1 MNTAYRQIREGLIV
15 GTRYEIERLVRV
27 GDASDVYACRDLD
40 DNKPVT
46 LVRILRSRAAGSAR
60 ITEYSREFCL
70 LQKLRHPNLIRVLDF
85 GMLEGSEEL
94 YLVQE
99 HVNGDDLYGATEGMP
114 LERVLSLVADVTKAL
129 QFLHTRGVT
138 HGNLKVSNAVLPS
151 GSGPGNVRIAGYGLS
166 PLFQW
171 TEQDEM
177 LAYLAPEILWGRE
190 NDAKSDL
197 YSLGVVIYL
206 LLARRL
212 PFEDEDPG
220 FLAQKHLQ
228 GTADMRPIERLRF
241 GAELSSLVKSLLEKD
256 PSSRPSPGTVLDLI
270 VGLLG
275 RDSPRTDSRE
285 MESHFSAVQFVGRE
299 REMKLLQECSSR
311 VRESGRGW
319 TVFISGEAGSGK
331 TRCMEELRTWALL
344 DGWRV
349 VEGDCGMRGEA
360 AYDPYRQIL
369 TRTGLTGGKAAFRF
383 GRQNPGGVDAS
394 SQYAAGQF
402 RDLLTRELIR
412 HLAERPTMLFLHD
425 FHLADDAACA
435 VLDYLSSDIQAHPIF
450 MCVSLRSG
458 EGTKGGL
465 GRVIELAIRHERGE
479 ILSLNPLTK
488 ENITGLVSGIMGNA
502 ELHDS
507 LGAWIFR
514 TVGGNPF
521 FLEEML
527 QHMVEQ
533 KVLRRV
539 SGRWV
544 FVEDDLRNLEV
555 PQSVGAVLHSRLAH
569 LTAPAREILNWLSL
583 IRHQSPRKMLE
594 SLVGCDSRTSDQAFA
609 ELDQRQMIRIEQK
622 EQDAAIDF
630 CHSLVAEVV
639 RESLSQ
645 QKRRSMHRRIAQ
657 VIERQ
662 YGRETHLYELAMH
675 HIEGASKGEPV
686 RLVLQAGFRYLA
698 EFSHEN
704 ALRCFEYVFSNRHSF
719 SSEELCAAAIDAST
733 TMFALGIPKR
743 AIHLLNGEMKRNGS
757 IGPVLKARMYMQLAL
772 SYQHLGNLRMQEAC
786 CKKGL
791 RLLHARSDA
800 ECNLVKAGLL
810 AELAFGEVLQSRPSR
825 GLMYLDKAIQFC
837 PPTNATALRGR
848 IHILS
853 ALLHHVACNFRD
865 ALKACQ
871 DAVAILGEL
880 RDSSLGCSV
889 YSTYGGVLIGL
900 GRFGPA
906 LAKHRQAVAASEQ
919 SRSLILKSQALGNL
933 AECLCRMGQLQEAAS
948 MAHAAFASV
957 SGANNPAI
965 NYAFNAI
972 SAEIKLSSC
981 DYKGARTIVSSVA
994 EENAGDIAVST
1005 VGHAL
1010 YLAATLG
1017 FVLGNVTEAIQ
1028 HIDRMR
1034 DTETSQAPFYE
1045 RELAEAL
1052 RARIYCEQGEIKKSL
1067 NLLKGLYRAVAK
1079 KRWPYQMC
1087 IIKLHMSEVLIKDGD
1102 PVAARR
1108 CARDGLRLARAMQS
1122 ASLEAHSRLLLGL
1135 VSFDLWK
1142 SGDLDRDG
1150 RPTAAPDGAGTAP
1163 ETAINQLQDCCRM
1176 TESSGHLDLA
1186 WRGHVELCRIFKW
1199 LSRLEE
1205 SLSHGRKA
1213 YELLCKL
1220 EDRIP
1225 SDSLY
1230 SFYRAFGRSH
1240 IKFDLVRLIDA
1251 LSMDRQGD
1259 PGRNERP
1266 SDDEN
1271 VRILLRLSSTV
1282 NSIRNVDELMVS
1294 ILDQLIQALA
1304 VDRAALFLEDN
1315 AGKLIFAKG
1324 RNGLQETLSGADP
1337 AVRKIAQTVWAGGE
1351 PIVSANPLEDP
1362 RLSGVSVSPQAT
1374 GRVLC
1379 AQLKVSGRKTG
1390 VLYADGSARAGGLS
1404 EAAISLFAAFC
1415 NLAAVAISN
1424 AVADQGRSDC
1434 KVANGRRKS
1443 NNRYPELVGESPS
1456 LELLRDRIGLAAAS
1470 PLDILI
1476 TGESGTGKEL
1486 VARAIFRTGRRQ
1498 SGKFVAVDCGSL
1510 TDSLAEAE
1518 LFGYR
1523 KGAFTGAIE
1532 NREGLLE
1539 AADGGTVFLD
1549 EISNMPFRLQAKLLR
1564 VLQEREV
1571 RRIGEIVPRKV
1582 DIQIIAATNKDLLEE
1597 MKDGRFRRDLFYRL
1611 KMMEIKVPPLRE
1623 RAEDIPLLIEWFLK
1637 KTSELEGGRAKR
1649 IRPEAMTLLKNYS
1662 YPGNIR
1668 ELKNIVAGSYYS
1680 TARESIGV
1688 DELPPE
1694 VHREDLKCDG
1704 DESRMPER
1712 LYREIVEGD
1721 GTFEDL
1727 VKKPFLKRQFG
1738 SSVVREVV
1746 QLALRKTCGRYR
1758 DAFVQLRIPENRY
1771 SVTMQFLKRNN
1782 CYLDF
1787 RPFRETE

>member
-46 LVRILRSRAAGSAR
+46 LVRILRSRAAGTAR

-85 GMLEGSEEL
+85 GVLDGSEEL

-114 LERVLSLVADVTKAL
+114 LERVLNLVADVTKAL
-129 QFLHTRGVT
+129 QFLHARGVT
-138 HGNLKVSNAVLPS
+138 HGNLKVSNVVLPS
-151 GSGPGNVRIAGYGLS
+151 GSGPRNVRIAGYGLS
-166 PLFQW
+166 ALFQW

-177 LAYLAPEILWGRE
+177 LSYLAPEILWGGK

-197 YSLGVVIYL
+197 YSLGIVIYL

-241 GAELSSLVKSLLEKD
+241 GAELSSLVRSLLEKD

-270 VGLLG
+270 VSLLG
-275 RDSPRTDSRE
+275 RDYPRIDSRE
-285 MESHFSAVQFVGRE
+285 LESHFSAAQFVGRE
-299 REMKLLQECSSR
+299 SEMKLLQERSSR

-369 TRTGLTGGKAAFRF
+369 TRTGLTGGKETFRF
-383 GRQNPGGVDAS
+383 DQQNPGGLDAS

-412 HLAERPTMLFLHD
+412 HLAESPTMLFLHD

-458 EGTKGGL
+458 EGTKGSL
-465 GRVIELAIRHERGE
+465 GRVIELAIRQDRGE

-488 ENITGLVSGIMGNA
+488 ENITALVSGIMGNA
-502 ELHDS
+502 ELNDS

-527 QHMVEQ
+527 KHMVEQ
-533 KVLRRV
+533 DVLRRV
-539 SGRWV
+539 SGSWV
-544 FVEDDLRNLEV
+544 FVAEDLRKLEV
-555 PQSVGAVLHSRLAH
+555 PQSVGAVLRSRLAH
-569 LTAPAREILNWLSL
+569 LSTPAREILNWLSL
-583 IRHQSPRKMLE
+583 IRHQTPRKMLE
-594 SLVGCDSRTSDQAFA
+594 SLVEWDTRICDEAFA

-645 QKRRSMHRRIAQ
+645 QLRRSMHRRIAQ
-657 VIERQ
+657 VIEQ
-662 YGRETHLYELAMH
+662 EYGRETHLYELATH
-675 HIEGASKGEPV
+675 HIDGASKGEPV
-686 RLVLQAGFRYLA
+686 RLILQAGFRYLA

-704 ALRCFEYVFSNRHSF
+704 ALRCFEYVFNNRHSF
-719 SSEELCAAAIDAST
+719 SSEELCAAVIDAST

-772 SYQHLGNLRMQEAC
+772 SYQHLGNLHMQETC

-791 RLLHARSDA
+791 RLLHARSDG

-810 AELAFGEVLQSRPSR
+810 AELAFGEVLQSRPSQ

-837 PPTNATALRGR
+837 PATNATALRGR
-848 IHILS
+848 IHGLYACLHRVACRLDHALKECRSAAHILS
-853 ALLHHVACNFRD
+853 SSEESH
-865 ALKACQ
+865 LK
-871 DAVAILGEL
+871 
-880 RDSSLGCSV
+880 CSV
-889 YSTYGGVLIGL
+889 YSTYGGILMGL
-900 GRFGPA
+900 GRFPLA
-906 LAKHRQAVAASEQ
+906 LKKHEHAVLLSQ
-919 SRSLILKSQALGNL
+919 KSRSVVLRSQSLGNL
-933 AECLCRMGQLQEAAS
+933 AECLCRMGHIQEALN
-948 MAHAAFASV
+948 AAEVAVQSV
-957 SGANNPAI
+957 SEADNPGI
-965 NYAFNAI
+965 SHAFNTI
-972 SAEIKLSSC
+972 LAEIMIASG
-981 DYKGARTIVSSVA
+981 DYSRAGNLLKALLQCNASEMGSSVA
-994 EENAGDIAVST
+994 GQL
-1005 VGHAL
+1005 G

-1017 FVLGNVTEAIQ
+1017 FILGNFTEAIK

-1067 NLLKGLYRAVAK
+1067 NLLKGLYRTVAK

-1087 IIKLHMSEVLIKDGD
+1087 IIKLHLSEVLIKDGD

-1108 CARDGLRLARAMQS
+1108 CAHDALRLARAMQS

-1142 SGDLDRDG
+1142 SGDLDCSG
-1150 RPTAAPDGAGTAP
+1150 SMAAPGGAETTP
-1163 ETAINQLQDCCRM
+1163 EASINQLQECCRM

-1251 LSMDRQGD
+1251 LSMDKQADLR
-1259 PGRNERP
+1259 RNERP

-1271 VRILLRLSSTV
+1271 VRTLLRLSSTV
-1282 NSIRNVDELMVS
+1282 NSIRRADELMVS

-1304 VDRAALFLEDN
+1304 VDRAALFLEDK
-1315 AGKLIFAKG
+1315 AGKLNFAKG
-1324 RNGLQETLSGADP
+1324 RNGLQETLSGIDP

-1351 PIVSANPLEDP
+1351 PIVSASPLEDP
-1362 RLSGVSVSPQAT
+1362 RLTGASVPSQAT
-1374 GRVLC
+1374 GRLLC
-1379 AQLKVSGRKTG
+1379 AQLRVSGRKTG
-1390 VLYADGSARAGGLS
+1390 VLYADGSGSAGGLS
-1404 EAAISLFAAFC
+1404 ESAISLFAAFC
-1415 NLAAVAISN
+1415 NLAAIAISN
-1424 AVADQGRSDC
+1424 AVADQYGSECRAAD
-1434 KVANGRRKS
+1434 GRRKS

-1582 DIQIIAATNKDLLEE
+1582 DIQIIAATNKDLFEE
-1597 MKDGRFRRDLFYRL
+1597 MKAGRFRRDLFYRL

-1623 RAEDIPLLIEWFLK
+1623 RAEDIPLLIDWFLK

-1649 IRPEAMTLLKNYS
+1649 FRSEAMTLLKNYS

-1680 TARESIGV
+1680 TAREIIGV

-1694 VHREDLKCDG
+1694 VHLEDPKRGG